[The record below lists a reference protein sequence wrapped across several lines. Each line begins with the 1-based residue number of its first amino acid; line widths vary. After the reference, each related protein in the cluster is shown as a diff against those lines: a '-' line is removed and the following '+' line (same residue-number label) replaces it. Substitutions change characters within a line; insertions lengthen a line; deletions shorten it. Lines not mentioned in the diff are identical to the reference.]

1 VRSTSTAQQPNDRQS
16 SIKSTNAFC
25 DQRALIHGFQ
35 KRQVYDRKTAFAFW
49 ISPLMNAL
57 STITFFGRA
66 REDKE
71 ENDGD
76 EEEIKERAPPG
87 QFCGK

>member
-1 VRSTSTAQQPNDRQS
+1 
-16 SIKSTNAFC
+16 
-25 DQRALIHGFQ
+25 
-35 KRQVYDRKTAFAFW
+35 
-49 ISPLMNAL
+49 MNAL